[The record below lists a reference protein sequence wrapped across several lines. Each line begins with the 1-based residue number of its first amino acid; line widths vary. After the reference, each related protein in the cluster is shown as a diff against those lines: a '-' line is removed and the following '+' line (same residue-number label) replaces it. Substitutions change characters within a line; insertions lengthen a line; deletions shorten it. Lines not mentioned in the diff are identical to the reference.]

1 MEDEHISQSHNKG
14 LLLYHLVF
22 GVESSL
28 RDVCIGIS
36 QRYEVNFV
44 EIGVDEDHVHFLIQS
59 VPMLSITQIV
69 KLLKNLIAR
78 QLFQLHPD
86 IKKQLGVEPL
96 VKNTVGLYA
105 SKEVIQRLINRVNI
119 RNSMRVNWYLTFEC
133 P

>member
-1 MEDEHISQSHNKG
+1 MFMEDEHISQSHNKG

-22 GVESSL
+22 EVESSL

-44 EIGVDEDHVHFLIQS
+44 EIGVDEDHDHFLIQS

-78 QLFQLHPD
+78 QLFQLHPE
-86 IKKQLGVEPL
+86 IKKQLGGGNLWSKTQLDCMP
-96 VKNTVGLYA
+96 VKRLY
-105 SKEVIQRLINRVNI
+105 ND
-119 RNSMRVNWYLTFEC
+119 
-133 P
+133 